1 MLFKS
6 DAVCGQITRSRCF
19 LNFNRFLIT
28 DGIVVSL
35 FPLSTEDAAG
45 SAELFEYLFMA
56 IEKGTTVACAPEYF
70 YAIVNSGP
78 FSFKSHSL
86 NRSISFAAKLCPFG
100 VLGRSGASQISRGSN

>member
-35 FPLSTEDAAG
+35 FPQQKTAG

-56 IEKGTTVACAPEYF
+56 IESNCRLPEYF
-70 YAIVNSGP
+70 YAIVNSVR
-78 FSFKSHSL
+78 FHL
-86 NRSISFAAKLCPFG
+86 
-100 VLGRSGASQISRGSN
+100 SRIL